1 MAWIELHQ
9 TLPTNKKTLR
19 LKRLLKCNTAQA
31 VGHVCMLWLWALDN
45 AEDGDLSA
53 FDGDEIAE
61 ISGYT
66 GKGDFVLALQ
76 HAGFL
81 DGMMIHDW
89 SEYSGALIG
98 KREYLREQNRERKRK
113 QRDKIKES
121 RVTNSD
127 SHAGVTR
134 DMDVTGCDSVTQVS
148 RNVTPPQYSTVQNS
162 TVHNQEDNYN
172 PSLQN
177 ERNNNIQDHNSGF
190 LSERN
195 RVKSVFDY
203 SDAPIPGVPDKELPG
218 VRIRLQDGRQVP
230 ESMIK
235 VARQTYRRDAD
246 QRGETIP

>member
-45 AEDGDLSA
+45 AEDGDLSP

-89 SEYSGALIG
+89 DEYSGALIG
-98 KREYLREQNRERKRK
+98 KREYMREQNRERKRK
-113 QRDKIKES
+113 QRDKIRES
-121 RVTNSD
+121 RVTD
-127 SHAGVTR
+127 DYSHAGVTR
-134 DMDVTGCDSVTQVS
+134 DMGVTGCDSVTQMS

-177 ERNNNIQDHNSGF
+177 ERNNNYPDHDSVF
-190 LSERN
+190 LSERKKE
-195 RVKSVFDY
+195 KSVFEY
-203 SDAPIPGVPDKELPG
+203 SDAPIPGVPDNQLPG
-218 VRIRLQDGRQVP
+218 VRIRLQDGDHVP
-230 ESMIK
+230 EIMIK

-246 QRGETIP
+246 KRGETIP

>member
-61 ISGYT
+61 IAGYT

-89 SEYSGALIG
+89 DEYSGALIG
-98 KREYLREQNRERKRK
+98 KREYMREQNRERKRK
-113 QRDKIKES
+113 QRDKIRES
-121 RVTNSD
+121 RVTD
-127 SHAGVTR
+127 GYSHAGVTR
-134 DMDVTGCDSVTQVS
+134 DMGVTGCDSVTQVS

-177 ERNNNIQDHNSGF
+177 ERNNINQDNNSCF
-190 LSERN
+190 LSEK
-195 RVKSVFDY
+195 VKEKSVFDY
-203 SDAPIPGVPDKELPG
+203 SDAPVPGVPDNQLPG